1 MNTLFLVQFACCI
14 IVSMLGLILV
24 LSRFQIRWS
33 NRRYE
38 VSRWLLA
45 FSMFVLAGHYVL
57 QMAYGF
63 RAKGDEVGAV
73 VNVLFY
79 TPISFIISYAT
90 YNLICYR
97 SGRKKFA
104 LLGCVSYAL
113 ILICFFFGYN
123 DTPRGMHMGEWLY
136 VMLALFAVTIMYSTY
151 TTVIEMRYHRK
162 IIEENTTEDLLPFD
176 RYAYASYGMVG
187 FLALAMVGA
196 ICYRPLLYSV
206 APLMLF
212 SLISFIISF
221 LGYGYN
227 MIPAEVRLEQETAD
241 MYSTYTTVIEMR
253 YHRKIIEENT
263 TEDLLPFD
271 RYAYASYG
279 MVGFLALAMVGAICY
294 RPLLYSVAP
303 LMLFSLISFIIS
315 FLGYGYNMIPAEVR
329 LEQETADEP
338 LEVMEESEDVGLASE
353 KISIIESMLA
363 SWCDK
368 GGYRDST
375 VNMPMLSVKLGIPRN
390 ELSLYFENCLKS
402 SFRIW
407 LSDIRFKEAQRML
420 LEECRYSNDT
430 ISSECGFSSHAHLYK
445 IFKAKTGFTPGQW
458 RDSVRKNRFPDVDGL

>member
-24 LSRFQIRWS
+24 LSRFQIRWT

-45 FSMFVLAGHYVL
+45 FSMFVLAWHYVL
-57 QMAYGF
+57 QMVCGF
-63 RAKGDEVGAV
+63 RAKGDEIGAV

-79 TPISFIISYAT
+79 SPVSSFISYAT

-97 SGRKKFA
+97 GGRKKFA

-176 RYAYASYGMVG
+176 RYTYTTYGLAGIMV
-187 FLALAMVGA
+187 LAMVGA
-196 ICYRPLLYSV
+196 ICYRPLLYCV
-206 APLMLF
+206 GPLMLF
-212 SLISFIISF
+212 SLISF
-221 LGYGYN
+221 
-227 MIPAEVRLEQETAD
+227 T
-241 MYSTYTTVIEMR
+241 
-253 YHRKIIEENT
+253 
-263 TEDLLPFD
+263 
-271 RYAYASYG
+271 
-279 MVGFLALAMVGAICY
+279 
-294 RPLLYSVAP
+294 
-303 LMLFSLISFIIS
+303 IS

-338 LEVMEESEDVGLASE
+338 LEVMEESEEVGLGSE

-390 ELSLYFENCLKS
+390 ELSMYFENCLKS

-420 LEECRYSNDT
+420 LEECWYSNDT

>member
-24 LSRFQIRWS
+24 LSRFQIRWT

-45 FSMFVLAGHYVL
+45 FSMFVLAWHYVL
-57 QMAYGF
+57 QMVCGF
-63 RAKGDEVGAV
+63 RAKGDEIGAV

-79 TPISFIISYAT
+79 SPVSSFISYAT

-97 SGRKKFA
+97 GGRKKFA

-176 RYAYASYGMVG
+176 RYTYTTYGLAGIMV
-187 FLALAMVGA
+187 LAMVGA
-196 ICYRPLLYSV
+196 ICYRPLLYCV
-206 APLMLF
+206 GPLMLF
-212 SLISFIISF
+212 SLISFTISF

-227 MIPAEVRLEQETAD
+227 MIPAEVRLELD
-241 MYSTYTTVIEMR
+241 
-253 YHRKIIEENT
+253 
-263 TEDLLPFD
+263 
-271 RYAYASYG
+271 
-279 MVGFLALAMVGAICY
+279 
-294 RPLLYSVAP
+294 
-303 LMLFSLISFIIS
+303 
-315 FLGYGYNMIPAEVR
+315 
-329 LEQETADEP
+329 TADEP
-338 LEVMEESEDVGLASE
+338 LEVMEESEEVGLGSE

-368 GGYRDST
+368 GGFRDST

-390 ELSLYFENCLKS
+390 ELSMYFENCLKS

-430 ISSECGFSSHAHLYK
+430 ISSECGFSSHAHLYM

>member
-24 LSRFQIRWS
+24 LSRFQIRWT

-45 FSMFVLAGHYVL
+45 FSMFVLAWHYVL
-57 QMAYGF
+57 QMVCGF
-63 RAKGDEVGAV
+63 RAKGDDIGAV

-79 TPISFIISYAT
+79 SPVSFFISYAT

-97 SGRKKFA
+97 GGRKKFA

-176 RYAYASYGMVG
+176 RYTYTTYGLAGIMV
-187 FLALAMVGA
+187 LAMVGA
-196 ICYRPLLYSV
+196 ICYRPLLYCV
-206 APLMLF
+206 GPLMLF
-212 SLISFIISF
+212 SLISFTISF

-227 MIPAEVRLEQETAD
+227 MIPAEVRLELD
-241 MYSTYTTVIEMR
+241 
-253 YHRKIIEENT
+253 
-263 TEDLLPFD
+263 
-271 RYAYASYG
+271 
-279 MVGFLALAMVGAICY
+279 
-294 RPLLYSVAP
+294 
-303 LMLFSLISFIIS
+303 
-315 FLGYGYNMIPAEVR
+315 
-329 LEQETADEP
+329 TADEP
-338 LEVMEESEDVGLASE
+338 LEVMEESEEVGLGSE

-390 ELSLYFENCLKS
+390 ELSLYFENYLKS

>member
-24 LSRFQIRWS
+24 LSRFQIRWT

-45 FSMFVLAGHYVL
+45 FSMFVLAWHYVL
-57 QMAYGF
+57 QMVCGF
-63 RAKGDEVGAV
+63 RAKGDEIGAV

-79 TPISFIISYAT
+79 SPVSFFISYAT

-97 SGRKKFA
+97 GGRKKFA

-136 VMLALFAVTIMYSTY
+136 VMDALPIFTIMYSTY

-176 RYAYASYGMVG
+176 RYTYTTYGLAGIMV
-187 FLALAMVGA
+187 LAMVGA
-196 ICYRPLLYSV
+196 ICYRPLLYCV
-206 APLMLF
+206 GPLMLF
-212 SLISFIISF
+212 SLISFTISF

-227 MIPAEVRLEQETAD
+227 MIPAEVRLEQD
-241 MYSTYTTVIEMR
+241 
-253 YHRKIIEENT
+253 
-263 TEDLLPFD
+263 
-271 RYAYASYG
+271 
-279 MVGFLALAMVGAICY
+279 
-294 RPLLYSVAP
+294 
-303 LMLFSLISFIIS
+303 
-315 FLGYGYNMIPAEVR
+315 
-329 LEQETADEP
+329 TADEP
-338 LEVMEESEDVGLASE
+338 LEVMEESEEVGLASE

-390 ELSLYFENCLKS
+390 ELSMYFENCLKS

>member
-14 IVSMLGLILV
+14 IMSMLGLILV
-24 LSRFQIRWS
+24 LSRFQIRWT

-45 FSMFVLAGHYVL
+45 FSMFVLAWHYVL
-57 QMAYGF
+57 QMVCGF
-63 RAKGDEVGAV
+63 RAKGDEIGAV

-79 TPISFIISYAT
+79 SPVSSFISYAT

-97 SGRKKFA
+97 GGRKKFA

-136 VMLALFAVTIMYSTY
+136 VMLVLFAVTILYSVY
-151 TTVIEMRYHRK
+151 TTVIEMCYHRK

-176 RYAYASYGMVG
+176 RYAYASYGVASIMV
-187 FLALAMVGA
+187 LAMVGA
-196 ICYRPLLYSV
+196 ICYRPFLYCV
-206 APLMLF
+206 GPLMLF
-212 SLISFIISF
+212 SLISFTISF

-227 MIPAEVRLEQETAD
+227 MIPAEVRLELD
-241 MYSTYTTVIEMR
+241 
-253 YHRKIIEENT
+253 
-263 TEDLLPFD
+263 
-271 RYAYASYG
+271 
-279 MVGFLALAMVGAICY
+279 
-294 RPLLYSVAP
+294 
-303 LMLFSLISFIIS
+303 
-315 FLGYGYNMIPAEVR
+315 
-329 LEQETADEP
+329 TADEP
-338 LEVMEESEDVGLASE
+338 LEVMEESEEVGLGSE
-353 KISIIESMLA
+353 RISIIESLLA

-390 ELSLYFENCLKS
+390 ELSMYFENYLKS

>member
-24 LSRFQIRWS
+24 LSRFQIRWT

-45 FSMFVLAGHYVL
+45 FSMFVLAWHYVL
-57 QMAYGF
+57 QMVCGF
-63 RAKGDEVGAV
+63 RAKGDEIGAV

-79 TPISFIISYAT
+79 SPVSFFISYAT

-97 SGRKKFA
+97 GGRKKFA

-113 ILICFFFGYN
+113 ILICFFFGYK
-123 DTPRGMHMGEWLY
+123 DTPKGMHVGEWLY

-176 RYAYASYGMVG
+176 RYTYTTYGLAGIMV
-187 FLALAMVGA
+187 LAMVGA
-196 ICYRPLLYSV
+196 ICYRPLLYCV
-206 APLMLF
+206 GPLMLF
-212 SLISFIISF
+212 SLIFFTISF

-227 MIPAEVRLEQETAD
+227 MIPAEVRLELD
-241 MYSTYTTVIEMR
+241 
-253 YHRKIIEENT
+253 
-263 TEDLLPFD
+263 
-271 RYAYASYG
+271 
-279 MVGFLALAMVGAICY
+279 
-294 RPLLYSVAP
+294 
-303 LMLFSLISFIIS
+303 
-315 FLGYGYNMIPAEVR
+315 
-329 LEQETADEP
+329 TADEP
-338 LEVMEESEDVGLASE
+338 LEVMEESEEVGLGSE

-390 ELSLYFENCLKS
+390 ELSMYFENCLKS

>member
-24 LSRFQIRWS
+24 LSRFQIRWT

-45 FSMFVLAGHYVL
+45 FSMFVLAWHYVL
-57 QMAYGF
+57 QMVYGF
-63 RAKGDEVGAV
+63 RAKGDEIGAV

-79 TPISFIISYAT
+79 TPVSFFISYAT

-97 SGRKKFA
+97 GGRKKFA
-104 LLGCVSYAL
+104 LMGCVSYAL

-123 DTPRGMHMGEWLY
+123 DTPRGMHIGEWLY
-136 VMLALFAVTIMYSTY
+136 VMLVLFAVTIMYSTY

-162 IIEENTTEDLLPFD
+162 IIEENTTEGLLPFD
-176 RYAYASYGMVG
+176 RYTYTTYGLAGIMV
-187 FLALAMVGA
+187 LAMVGA
-196 ICYRPLLYSV
+196 ICYRPLLYCV
-206 APLMLF
+206 GPLMLF
-212 SLISFIISF
+212 SLISFTISF

-227 MIPAEVRLEQETAD
+227 MIPAEVRLELD
-241 MYSTYTTVIEMR
+241 
-253 YHRKIIEENT
+253 
-263 TEDLLPFD
+263 
-271 RYAYASYG
+271 
-279 MVGFLALAMVGAICY
+279 
-294 RPLLYSVAP
+294 
-303 LMLFSLISFIIS
+303 
-315 FLGYGYNMIPAEVR
+315 
-329 LEQETADEP
+329 TADEP
-338 LEVMEESEDVGLASE
+338 LEVMEESEEVGLGSE

-390 ELSLYFENCLKS
+390 ELSMYFENCLKS

>member
-14 IVSMLGLILV
+14 IMSMLGLILV
-24 LSRFQIRWS
+24 LSRFQIRWT

-45 FSMFVLAGHYVL
+45 FSMFVLAWHYVL
-57 QMAYGF
+57 QMVCGF
-63 RAKGDEVGAV
+63 RAKGDEIGAV

-79 TPISFIISYAT
+79 SPVSSFISYAT

-97 SGRKKFA
+97 GGRKKFA
-104 LLGCVSYAL
+104 LMGCVSYAL

-136 VMLALFAVTIMYSTY
+136 VMLVLFAVTILYSVY

-162 IIEENTTEDLLPFD
+162 IIEENTTEDLLPFG
-176 RYAYASYGMVG
+176 RYAYASYGVASIMV
-187 FLALAMVGA
+187 LAMVGA
-196 ICYRPLLYSV
+196 ICYRPLLYCV
-206 APLMLF
+206 GPLMLF
-212 SLISFIISF
+212 SLISFTISF

-227 MIPAEVRLEQETAD
+227 MIPAEVRLELD
-241 MYSTYTTVIEMR
+241 
-253 YHRKIIEENT
+253 
-263 TEDLLPFD
+263 
-271 RYAYASYG
+271 
-279 MVGFLALAMVGAICY
+279 
-294 RPLLYSVAP
+294 
-303 LMLFSLISFIIS
+303 
-315 FLGYGYNMIPAEVR
+315 
-329 LEQETADEP
+329 TADEP
-338 LEVMEESEDVGLASE
+338 LEVMEESEEVGLGSE
-353 KISIIESMLA
+353 KISIIESMLT

-390 ELSLYFENCLKS
+390 ELSMYFENCLKS

>member
-45 FSMFVLAGHYVL
+45 FSMFVLAWHYVL
-57 QMAYGF
+57 QMVCGF
-63 RAKGDEVGAV
+63 RAKGDEIGAV

-79 TPISFIISYAT
+79 SPVSFFISYAT

-97 SGRKKFA
+97 GGRKKFA

-176 RYAYASYGMVG
+176 RYTYTTYGLAGIMV
-187 FLALAMVGA
+187 LAMVGA
-196 ICYRPLLYSV
+196 ICYRPLLYCV
-206 APLMLF
+206 GPLMLF
-212 SLISFIISF
+212 SLISFTISF

-227 MIPAEVRLEQETAD
+227 MIPAEVRLELD
-241 MYSTYTTVIEMR
+241 
-253 YHRKIIEENT
+253 
-263 TEDLLPFD
+263 
-271 RYAYASYG
+271 
-279 MVGFLALAMVGAICY
+279 
-294 RPLLYSVAP
+294 
-303 LMLFSLISFIIS
+303 
-315 FLGYGYNMIPAEVR
+315 
-329 LEQETADEP
+329 TADEP
-338 LEVMEESEDVGLASE
+338 LEVMEESEEVGLGSE
-353 KISIIESMLA
+353 KISIIESMLT

-390 ELSLYFENCLKS
+390 ELSMYFENCLKS

>member
-14 IVSMLGLILV
+14 IMSMLGLILV
-24 LSRFQIRWS
+24 LSRFQIRWT

-45 FSMFVLAGHYVL
+45 FSMFVLAWHYVL
-57 QMAYGF
+57 QMVCGF
-63 RAKGDEVGAV
+63 RAKGDEIGAV

-79 TPISFIISYAT
+79 SPVSSFISYAT

-97 SGRKKFA
+97 GGRKKFA
-104 LLGCVSYAL
+104 LMGCVSYAL

-136 VMLALFAVTIMYSTY
+136 VMLVLFAVTILYSVY

-176 RYAYASYGMVG
+176 RYAYASYGVASIMV
-187 FLALAMVGA
+187 LAMVGA
-196 ICYRPLLYSV
+196 ICYRPLLYCV
-206 APLMLF
+206 GPLMLF
-212 SLISFIISF
+212 SLISFTISF

-227 MIPAEVRLEQETAD
+227 MIPAEVRLELD
-241 MYSTYTTVIEMR
+241 
-253 YHRKIIEENT
+253 
-263 TEDLLPFD
+263 
-271 RYAYASYG
+271 
-279 MVGFLALAMVGAICY
+279 
-294 RPLLYSVAP
+294 
-303 LMLFSLISFIIS
+303 
-315 FLGYGYNMIPAEVR
+315 
-329 LEQETADEP
+329 TADEL
-338 LEVMEESEDVGLASE
+338 LEVMEESEEVGLGSE

-390 ELSLYFENCLKS
+390 ELSMYFENCLKS

>member
-24 LSRFQIRWS
+24 LSRFQIRWT

-63 RAKGDEVGAV
+63 RAKGDEIGAV

-79 TPISFIISYAT
+79 SPVSFFISYAT

-176 RYAYASYGMVG
+176 RYTYTTYGLAGIMV
-187 FLALAMVGA
+187 LAMVGA
-196 ICYRPLLYSV
+196 ICYRPLLYCV
-206 APLMLF
+206 GPLMLF
-212 SLISFIISF
+212 SLISFTISF

-227 MIPAEVRLEQETAD
+227 MIPAE
-241 MYSTYTTVIEMR
+241 
-253 YHRKIIEENT
+253 
-263 TEDLLPFD
+263 
-271 RYAYASYG
+271 G
-279 MVGFLALAMVGAICY
+279 
-294 RPLLYSVAP
+294 
-303 LMLFSLISFIIS
+303 
-315 FLGYGYNMIPAEVR
+315 R

-338 LEVMEESEDVGLASE
+338 LEVMEESEEVGLGSE
-353 KISIIESMLA
+353 KISIIESMLT

-368 GGYRDST
+368 GGFRDST

>member
-24 LSRFQIRWS
+24 LSRFQIRWT

-45 FSMFVLAGHYVL
+45 FSMFVLAWHYVL
-57 QMAYGF
+57 QMVCGF
-63 RAKGDEVGAV
+63 RAKGDEIGAV

-79 TPISFIISYAT
+79 SPVSFFISYAT

-104 LLGCVSYAL
+104 LMGCVSYAL

-176 RYAYASYGMVG
+176 RYTYTTYGLAGIMV
-187 FLALAMVGA
+187 LAMVGA
-196 ICYRPLLYSV
+196 ICYRPLLYCV
-206 APLMLF
+206 GPLMLF
-212 SLISFIISF
+212 SLISFTISF

-227 MIPAEVRLEQETAD
+227 MIPAEVRLELD
-241 MYSTYTTVIEMR
+241 
-253 YHRKIIEENT
+253 
-263 TEDLLPFD
+263 
-271 RYAYASYG
+271 
-279 MVGFLALAMVGAICY
+279 
-294 RPLLYSVAP
+294 
-303 LMLFSLISFIIS
+303 
-315 FLGYGYNMIPAEVR
+315 
-329 LEQETADEP
+329 TADEP
-338 LEVMEESEDVGLASE
+338 LEVMEESEEVGLGSE
-353 KISIIESMLA
+353 KISIIESMLT

-390 ELSLYFENCLKS
+390 ELSMYFENCLKS

>member
-24 LSRFQIRWS
+24 LSRFQIRWT

-57 QMAYGF
+57 QMVCGF
-63 RAKGDEVGAV
+63 RAKGDEIGAV

-79 TPISFIISYAT
+79 SPVSFFISYAT

-97 SGRKKFA
+97 GGRKKFA

-162 IIEENTTEDLLPFD
+162 IIEENTTEGLLPFD
-176 RYAYASYGMVG
+176 RYTYTTYGLAGIMV
-187 FLALAMVGA
+187 LAMVGA
-196 ICYRPLLYSV
+196 ICYRPLLYCV
-206 APLMLF
+206 GPLMLF
-212 SLISFIISF
+212 SLISFTISF

-227 MIPAEVRLEQETAD
+227 MIPAEVRLELD
-241 MYSTYTTVIEMR
+241 
-253 YHRKIIEENT
+253 
-263 TEDLLPFD
+263 
-271 RYAYASYG
+271 
-279 MVGFLALAMVGAICY
+279 
-294 RPLLYSVAP
+294 
-303 LMLFSLISFIIS
+303 
-315 FLGYGYNMIPAEVR
+315 
-329 LEQETADEP
+329 TADEP
-338 LEVMEESEDVGLASE
+338 LEVMEESEEVGLGSE

-390 ELSLYFENCLKS
+390 ELSLYFENYLKS

>member
-24 LSRFQIRWS
+24 LSRFQIRWT

-45 FSMFVLAGHYVL
+45 FSMFVLAWHYVL
-57 QMAYGF
+57 QMVCGF
-63 RAKGDEVGAV
+63 RAKGDEIGAV

-79 TPISFIISYAT
+79 SPVSFFISYAT

-97 SGRKKFA
+97 GGRKKFA

-113 ILICFFFGYN
+113 ILICFFFGYK
-123 DTPRGMHMGEWLY
+123 DTPKGMHVGEWLY

-176 RYAYASYGMVG
+176 RYTYTTYGLAGIMV
-187 FLALAMVGA
+187 LAMVGA
-196 ICYRPLLYSV
+196 ICYRPLLYCV
-206 APLMLF
+206 GPLMLF
-212 SLISFIISF
+212 SLISFTISF

-227 MIPAEVRLEQETAD
+227 MIPAEVRLELD
-241 MYSTYTTVIEMR
+241 
-253 YHRKIIEENT
+253 
-263 TEDLLPFD
+263 
-271 RYAYASYG
+271 
-279 MVGFLALAMVGAICY
+279 
-294 RPLLYSVAP
+294 
-303 LMLFSLISFIIS
+303 
-315 FLGYGYNMIPAEVR
+315 
-329 LEQETADEP
+329 TADEP
-338 LEVMEESEDVGLASE
+338 LEVMEESEEVGLGSE

-390 ELSLYFENCLKS
+390 ELSMYFENCLKS

>member
-14 IVSMLGLILV
+14 IMLMLGLILV
-24 LSRFQIRWS
+24 LSRFQIRWT

-45 FSMFVLAGHYVL
+45 FSMFVLAWHYVL
-57 QMAYGF
+57 QMVCGF
-63 RAKGDEVGAV
+63 RAKGDEIGAV

-79 TPISFIISYAT
+79 SPVSSFISYAT

-97 SGRKKFA
+97 GGRKKFA
-104 LLGCVSYAL
+104 LMGCVSYAL

-136 VMLALFAVTIMYSTY
+136 VMLVLFAVTILYSVY
-151 TTVIEMRYHRK
+151 TTVIEMCYHRK

-176 RYAYASYGMVG
+176 RYAYASYGVASIMV
-187 FLALAMVGA
+187 LAMVGA
-196 ICYRPLLYSV
+196 ICYRPFLYCV
-206 APLMLF
+206 GPLMLF
-212 SLISFIISF
+212 SLISFTISF

-227 MIPAEVRLEQETAD
+227 MIPAEVRLELD
-241 MYSTYTTVIEMR
+241 
-253 YHRKIIEENT
+253 
-263 TEDLLPFD
+263 
-271 RYAYASYG
+271 
-279 MVGFLALAMVGAICY
+279 
-294 RPLLYSVAP
+294 
-303 LMLFSLISFIIS
+303 
-315 FLGYGYNMIPAEVR
+315 
-329 LEQETADEP
+329 TADEP
-338 LEVMEESEDVGLASE
+338 LEVMEESEEVGLGSE

-368 GGYRDST
+368 GGFRDST

-390 ELSLYFENCLKS
+390 ELSMYFENCLKS

>member
-24 LSRFQIRWS
+24 LSRFQIRWT

-45 FSMFVLAGHYVL
+45 FSMFVLAWHYVL
-57 QMAYGF
+57 QMVCGF
-63 RAKGDEVGAV
+63 RAKGDEIGAV

-79 TPISFIISYAT
+79 SPVSFFISYAT

-97 SGRKKFA
+97 GGRKKFA

-176 RYAYASYGMVG
+176 RYTYTTYGLAGIMV
-187 FLALAMVGA
+187 LAMVGA
-196 ICYRPLLYSV
+196 ICYRPLLYCV
-206 APLMLF
+206 GPLMLF
-212 SLISFIISF
+212 SLISFTISF

-227 MIPAEVRLEQETAD
+227 MIPAEVRLELD
-241 MYSTYTTVIEMR
+241 
-253 YHRKIIEENT
+253 
-263 TEDLLPFD
+263 
-271 RYAYASYG
+271 
-279 MVGFLALAMVGAICY
+279 
-294 RPLLYSVAP
+294 
-303 LMLFSLISFIIS
+303 
-315 FLGYGYNMIPAEVR
+315 
-329 LEQETADEP
+329 TADEP
-338 LEVMEESEDVGLASE
+338 LEVMEESEEVGLGSE

-368 GGYRDST
+368 GGFRDST

-390 ELSLYFENCLKS
+390 ELSLYFENYLKS

-407 LSDIRFKEAQRML
+407 LSEIRFKEAQRML

>member
-24 LSRFQIRWS
+24 LSRFQIRWT

-45 FSMFVLAGHYVL
+45 FSMFVLAWHYVL
-57 QMAYGF
+57 QMVCGF
-63 RAKGDEVGAV
+63 RAKGDEIGAV

-79 TPISFIISYAT
+79 SPVFSFISYAT

-97 SGRKKFA
+97 GGRKKFA
-104 LLGCVSYAL
+104 LMGCVSYAL

-176 RYAYASYGMVG
+176 RYTYTTYGLAGIMV
-187 FLALAMVGA
+187 LAMVGA
-196 ICYRPLLYSV
+196 ICYRPLLYCV
-206 APLMLF
+206 GPLMLF
-212 SLISFIISF
+212 SLISFAISF
-221 LGYGYN
+221 QGYGYN
-227 MIPAEVRLEQETAD
+227 MIPAEVRLELD
-241 MYSTYTTVIEMR
+241 
-253 YHRKIIEENT
+253 
-263 TEDLLPFD
+263 
-271 RYAYASYG
+271 
-279 MVGFLALAMVGAICY
+279 
-294 RPLLYSVAP
+294 
-303 LMLFSLISFIIS
+303 
-315 FLGYGYNMIPAEVR
+315 
-329 LEQETADEP
+329 TADEP

-353 KISIIESMLA
+353 KISIIESMLT

-368 GGYRDST
+368 GGFRDST

-390 ELSLYFENCLKS
+390 ELSLYFENYLKS

>member
-24 LSRFQIRWS
+24 LSRFQIRWT

-45 FSMFVLAGHYVL
+45 FSMFVLAWHYVL
-57 QMAYGF
+57 QMVCGF
-63 RAKGDEVGAV
+63 RAKGDDIGAV

-79 TPISFIISYAT
+79 SPVSFIISYAT

-104 LLGCVSYAL
+104 LMGCVSYAL

-123 DTPRGMHMGEWLY
+123 DTPRGMRMGEWLY

-176 RYAYASYGMVG
+176 RYTYTTYGLAGIMV
-187 FLALAMVGA
+187 LAMVGA
-196 ICYRPLLYSV
+196 ICYRPLLYCV
-206 APLMLF
+206 GPLMLF
-212 SLISFIISF
+212 SLISFTISF

-227 MIPAEVRLEQETAD
+227 MIPAEVRLELD
-241 MYSTYTTVIEMR
+241 
-253 YHRKIIEENT
+253 
-263 TEDLLPFD
+263 
-271 RYAYASYG
+271 
-279 MVGFLALAMVGAICY
+279 
-294 RPLLYSVAP
+294 
-303 LMLFSLISFIIS
+303 
-315 FLGYGYNMIPAEVR
+315 
-329 LEQETADEP
+329 TADEP
-338 LEVMEESEDVGLASE
+338 LEVMEESEEVGLGSE

-390 ELSLYFENCLKS
+390 ELSLYFENYLKS

>member
-14 IVSMLGLILV
+14 IMSMLGLILV
-24 LSRFQIRWS
+24 LSRFQIRWT

-45 FSMFVLAGHYVL
+45 FSMFVLAWHYVL
-57 QMAYGF
+57 QMVCGF
-63 RAKGDEVGAV
+63 RAKGDEIGAV

-79 TPISFIISYAT
+79 SPVSSFISYAT

-97 SGRKKFA
+97 GGRKKFA
-104 LLGCVSYAL
+104 LMGCVSYAL

-136 VMLALFAVTIMYSTY
+136 VMLVLFAVTILYSVY

-176 RYAYASYGMVG
+176 RYAYASYGVASIMV
-187 FLALAMVGA
+187 LAMVGA
-196 ICYRPLLYSV
+196 ICYRPLLYCV
-206 APLMLF
+206 GPLMLF
-212 SLISFIISF
+212 SLISFTISF

-227 MIPAEVRLEQETAD
+227 MIPAEVRLELD
-241 MYSTYTTVIEMR
+241 
-253 YHRKIIEENT
+253 
-263 TEDLLPFD
+263 
-271 RYAYASYG
+271 
-279 MVGFLALAMVGAICY
+279 
-294 RPLLYSVAP
+294 
-303 LMLFSLISFIIS
+303 
-315 FLGYGYNMIPAEVR
+315 
-329 LEQETADEP
+329 TADEP
-338 LEVMEESEDVGLASE
+338 LEVMEESEEVGLGSE

>member
-24 LSRFQIRWS
+24 LSRFQIRWT

-45 FSMFVLAGHYVL
+45 FSMFVLAWHYVL
-57 QMAYGF
+57 QMVCGF
-63 RAKGDEVGAV
+63 RAKGDEIGAV

-79 TPISFIISYAT
+79 SPVSFFISYAT

-97 SGRKKFA
+97 GGRKKFA

-162 IIEENTTEDLLPFD
+162 IIEENTMEDLLPFD
-176 RYAYASYGMVG
+176 RYTYTTYGLAGIMV
-187 FLALAMVGA
+187 LAMVGA
-196 ICYRPLLYSV
+196 ICYRPLLYCV
-206 APLMLF
+206 GPLMLF
-212 SLISFIISF
+212 SLISFTISF

-227 MIPAEVRLEQETAD
+227 MIPAEVRLELD
-241 MYSTYTTVIEMR
+241 
-253 YHRKIIEENT
+253 
-263 TEDLLPFD
+263 
-271 RYAYASYG
+271 
-279 MVGFLALAMVGAICY
+279 
-294 RPLLYSVAP
+294 
-303 LMLFSLISFIIS
+303 
-315 FLGYGYNMIPAEVR
+315 
-329 LEQETADEP
+329 TADEP
-338 LEVMEESEDVGLASE
+338 LEVMEESEEVGLGSE
-353 KISIIESMLA
+353 KISIIESMLT

>member
-63 RAKGDEVGAV
+63 RAKGDEIGAV

-79 TPISFIISYAT
+79 SPISFIISYAT

-97 SGRKKFA
+97 SGRKKFV
-104 LLGCVSYAL
+104 LMGCVSYAL
-113 ILICFFFGYN
+113 ILVCFFFGYH

-136 VMLALFAVTIMYSTY
+136 VMLALFAVTIIYSIY
-151 TTVIEMRYHRK
+151 VTVIEMRYHRK

-187 FLALAMVGA
+187 VLFLAMVGA
-196 ICYRPLLYSV
+196 ICYRSILYCV

-212 SLISFIISF
+212 SLTSF
-221 LGYGYN
+221 
-227 MIPAEVRLEQETAD
+227 T
-241 MYSTYTTVIEMR
+241 
-253 YHRKIIEENT
+253 
-263 TEDLLPFD
+263 
-271 RYAYASYG
+271 
-279 MVGFLALAMVGAICY
+279 
-294 RPLLYSVAP
+294 
-303 LMLFSLISFIIS
+303 IS

-338 LEVMEESEDVGLASE
+338 LEVMEASE
-353 KISIIESMLA
+353 EAGLDSGNISMIESLLA
-363 SWCDK
+363 EWCDK
-368 GGYRDST
+368 GGYKDST
-375 VNMPMLSVKLGIPRN
+375 VNMPMLSAKLHISRN
-390 ELSLYFENCLKS
+390 ELSSYFENYLKS
-402 SFRIW
+402 SFRSW
-407 LSDIRFKEAQRML
+407 LSDVRFKEAQRML

-458 RDSVRKNRFPDVDGL
+458 RDSVRKNL

>member
-24 LSRFQIRWS
+24 LSRFQIRWT

-45 FSMFVLAGHYVL
+45 FSMFVLAWHYVL
-57 QMAYGF
+57 QMVCGF
-63 RAKGDEVGAV
+63 RAKGDEIGAV

-79 TPISFIISYAT
+79 SPVSSFISYAT

-97 SGRKKFA
+97 GGRKKFA
-104 LLGCVSYAL
+104 LMGCVSYAL

-176 RYAYASYGMVG
+176 RYTYTTYGLAGIMV
-187 FLALAMVGA
+187 LAMVGA
-196 ICYRPLLYSV
+196 ICYRPLLYCV
-206 APLMLF
+206 GPLMLF
-212 SLISFIISF
+212 SLISFTISF

-227 MIPAEVRLEQETAD
+227 MIPAEVRLELD
-241 MYSTYTTVIEMR
+241 
-253 YHRKIIEENT
+253 
-263 TEDLLPFD
+263 
-271 RYAYASYG
+271 
-279 MVGFLALAMVGAICY
+279 
-294 RPLLYSVAP
+294 
-303 LMLFSLISFIIS
+303 
-315 FLGYGYNMIPAEVR
+315 
-329 LEQETADEP
+329 TADEP
-338 LEVMEESEDVGLASE
+338 LEVMEESEEVGLGSE

>member
-24 LSRFQIRWS
+24 LSRFQIRWT

-45 FSMFVLAGHYVL
+45 FSMFVLAWHYVL
-57 QMAYGF
+57 QMVCGF
-63 RAKGDEVGAV
+63 RAKGDDIGAV

-79 TPISFIISYAT
+79 SPVSFFISYAT

-97 SGRKKFA
+97 GGRKKFV
-104 LLGCVSYAL
+104 LVGCVSYAL

-176 RYAYASYGMVG
+176 RYTYTTYGLAGIMV
-187 FLALAMVGA
+187 LAMVGA
-196 ICYRPLLYSV
+196 ICFYCV
-206 APLMLF
+206 GPLMLF
-212 SLISFIISF
+212 SLISFTISF

-227 MIPAEVRLEQETAD
+227 MIPAEVRLELD
-241 MYSTYTTVIEMR
+241 
-253 YHRKIIEENT
+253 
-263 TEDLLPFD
+263 
-271 RYAYASYG
+271 
-279 MVGFLALAMVGAICY
+279 
-294 RPLLYSVAP
+294 
-303 LMLFSLISFIIS
+303 
-315 FLGYGYNMIPAEVR
+315 
-329 LEQETADEP
+329 TADEP
-338 LEVMEESEDVGLASE
+338 LEVMEESEEVGLGSE

-390 ELSLYFENCLKS
+390 ELSLYFENYLKS

-420 LEECRYSNDT
+420 LGECRYSNDT

-458 RDSVRKNRFPDVDGL
+458 RDSVRKKRFPDVDGL

>member
-57 QMAYGF
+57 QMLYGF
-63 RAKGDEVGAV
+63 RAKGDEIGAV

-79 TPISFIISYAT
+79 SPVSFIISYAT

-104 LLGCVSYAL
+104 LMGCVSYAL

-123 DTPRGMHMGEWLY
+123 DTPRGMRMGEWLY

-176 RYAYASYGMVG
+176 RYTYTTYGLAGIMV
-187 FLALAMVGA
+187 LAMVGA
-196 ICYRPLLYSV
+196 ICYRPLLYCV
-206 APLMLF
+206 GPLMLF
-212 SLISFIISF
+212 SLISFTISF

-227 MIPAEVRLEQETAD
+227 MIPAEVRLELD
-241 MYSTYTTVIEMR
+241 
-253 YHRKIIEENT
+253 
-263 TEDLLPFD
+263 
-271 RYAYASYG
+271 
-279 MVGFLALAMVGAICY
+279 
-294 RPLLYSVAP
+294 
-303 LMLFSLISFIIS
+303 
-315 FLGYGYNMIPAEVR
+315 
-329 LEQETADEP
+329 TADEP
-338 LEVMEESEDVGLASE
+338 LEVMEESEEVGLGSE

-390 ELSLYFENCLKS
+390 ELSLYFENYLKS

>member
-24 LSRFQIRWS
+24 LSRFQIRWT

-45 FSMFVLAGHYVL
+45 FSMFVLAWHYVL
-57 QMAYGF
+57 QMVCGF
-63 RAKGDEVGAV
+63 RAKGDEIGAV

-79 TPISFIISYAT
+79 SPVSSFISYAT

-97 SGRKKFA
+97 GGRKKFA

-176 RYAYASYGMVG
+176 RYTYTTYGLASIMV
-187 FLALAMVGA
+187 LAMVGA
-196 ICYRPLLYSV
+196 ICYRPLLYCV
-206 APLMLF
+206 GPLMLF
-212 SLISFIISF
+212 SLISFTISF

-227 MIPAEVRLEQETAD
+227 MIPAEVRLELD
-241 MYSTYTTVIEMR
+241 
-253 YHRKIIEENT
+253 
-263 TEDLLPFD
+263 
-271 RYAYASYG
+271 
-279 MVGFLALAMVGAICY
+279 
-294 RPLLYSVAP
+294 
-303 LMLFSLISFIIS
+303 
-315 FLGYGYNMIPAEVR
+315 
-329 LEQETADEP
+329 TADEP
-338 LEVMEESEDVGLASE
+338 LEVMEESEEVGLGSE

-368 GGYRDST
+368 GGFRDST

-390 ELSLYFENCLKS
+390 ELSMYFENCLKS

>member
-24 LSRFQIRWS
+24 LSRFQIRWT

-45 FSMFVLAGHYVL
+45 FFMFVLAWHYVL
-57 QMAYGF
+57 QMVCGF
-63 RAKGDEVGAV
+63 RAKGDEIGAV

-79 TPISFIISYAT
+79 SPVSFFISYAT

-97 SGRKKFA
+97 GGRKKFA

-176 RYAYASYGMVG
+176 RYTYTTYGLAGIMV
-187 FLALAMVGA
+187 LAMVGA
-196 ICYRPLLYSV
+196 ICYRPLLYCV
-206 APLMLF
+206 GPLMLF
-212 SLISFIISF
+212 SLISFTISF

-227 MIPAEVRLEQETAD
+227 MIPAEVRLELD
-241 MYSTYTTVIEMR
+241 
-253 YHRKIIEENT
+253 
-263 TEDLLPFD
+263 
-271 RYAYASYG
+271 
-279 MVGFLALAMVGAICY
+279 
-294 RPLLYSVAP
+294 
-303 LMLFSLISFIIS
+303 
-315 FLGYGYNMIPAEVR
+315 
-329 LEQETADEP
+329 TADEP
-338 LEVMEESEDVGLASE
+338 LEVMEESEEVGLGSE
-353 KISIIESMLA
+353 KISIIESMLT

-390 ELSLYFENCLKS
+390 ELSMYFENCLKS

-458 RDSVRKNRFPDVDGL
+458 RDYVRKNRFPDVDGL

>member
-14 IVSMLGLILV
+14 IMLMLGLILV
-24 LSRFQIRWS
+24 LSRFQIRWT

-45 FSMFVLAGHYVL
+45 FSMLVLAWHYVL
-57 QMAYGF
+57 QMVCGF
-63 RAKGDEVGAV
+63 RAKGDEIGAV

-79 TPISFIISYAT
+79 SPVSSFISYAT

-97 SGRKKFA
+97 GGRKKFA
-104 LLGCVSYAL
+104 LMGCVSYAL

-136 VMLALFAVTIMYSTY
+136 VMLVLFAVTILYSVY

-176 RYAYASYGMVG
+176 RYAYASYGVASIMV
-187 FLALAMVGA
+187 LAMVGA
-196 ICYRPLLYSV
+196 ICYRPFLYCV
-206 APLMLF
+206 GPLMLF
-212 SLISFIISF
+212 SLISFTISF

-227 MIPAEVRLEQETAD
+227 MIPAEVRLELD
-241 MYSTYTTVIEMR
+241 
-253 YHRKIIEENT
+253 
-263 TEDLLPFD
+263 
-271 RYAYASYG
+271 
-279 MVGFLALAMVGAICY
+279 
-294 RPLLYSVAP
+294 
-303 LMLFSLISFIIS
+303 
-315 FLGYGYNMIPAEVR
+315 
-329 LEQETADEP
+329 TADEP
-338 LEVMEESEDVGLASE
+338 LEVMEESEEVGLGSE

-390 ELSLYFENCLKS
+390 ELSLYFENYLKS

>member
-24 LSRFQIRWS
+24 LSRFQIRWT

-45 FSMFVLAGHYVL
+45 FSMFVLAWHYVL
-57 QMAYGF
+57 QMVCGF
-63 RAKGDEVGAV
+63 RAKGDEIGAV

-79 TPISFIISYAT
+79 SPVSFFISYAT

-97 SGRKKFA
+97 GGRKKFA

-123 DTPRGMHMGEWLY
+123 DTPRGMLMGEWLY

-176 RYAYASYGMVG
+176 RYTYTTYGLAGIMV
-187 FLALAMVGA
+187 LAMVGA
-196 ICYRPLLYSV
+196 ICYRPLLYCV
-206 APLMLF
+206 GPLMLF
-212 SLISFIISF
+212 SLISFTISF

-227 MIPAEVRLEQETAD
+227 MIPAEVRLELD
-241 MYSTYTTVIEMR
+241 
-253 YHRKIIEENT
+253 
-263 TEDLLPFD
+263 
-271 RYAYASYG
+271 
-279 MVGFLALAMVGAICY
+279 
-294 RPLLYSVAP
+294 
-303 LMLFSLISFIIS
+303 
-315 FLGYGYNMIPAEVR
+315 
-329 LEQETADEP
+329 TADEP
-338 LEVMEESEDVGLASE
+338 LEVMEESEEVGLGSE

-368 GGYRDST
+368 GGFRDST

-390 ELSLYFENCLKS
+390 ELSMYFENCLKS

>member
-24 LSRFQIRWS
+24 LSRFQIRWT

-45 FSMFVLAGHYVL
+45 FSMFVLAWHYVL
-57 QMAYGF
+57 QMVCGF
-63 RAKGDEVGAV
+63 RAKGDEIGAV

-79 TPISFIISYAT
+79 SPVSFFISYAT

-97 SGRKKFA
+97 GGRKKFA

-176 RYAYASYGMVG
+176 RYTYTTYGLVG

-196 ICYRPLLYSV
+196 VCYRPLLYCV
-206 APLMLF
+206 APLILF
-212 SLISFIISF
+212 SLISFTVSF
-221 LGYGYN
+221 LGYG
-227 MIPAEVRLEQETAD
+227 
-241 MYSTYTTVIEMR
+241 
-253 YHRKIIEENT
+253 
-263 TEDLLPFD
+263 F
-271 RYAYASYG
+271 
-279 MVGFLALAMVGAICY
+279 
-294 RPLLYSVAP
+294 
-303 LMLFSLISFIIS
+303 
-315 FLGYGYNMIPAEVR
+315 NMIPAEVR

-338 LEVMEESEDVGLASE
+338 LEVMEESEEVGLGSE

>member
-45 FSMFVLAGHYVL
+45 FSMFVLAWHYVL
-57 QMAYGF
+57 QMVCGF
-63 RAKGDEVGAV
+63 RAKGDEIGAV

-79 TPISFIISYAT
+79 SPVSSFISYAT

-97 SGRKKFA
+97 GGRKKFA

-176 RYAYASYGMVG
+176 RYTYTTYGLAGIMV
-187 FLALAMVGA
+187 LAMVGA
-196 ICYRPLLYSV
+196 ICYRPLLYCV
-206 APLMLF
+206 GPLMLF
-212 SLISFIISF
+212 SLISFTISF

-227 MIPAEVRLEQETAD
+227 MIPAEVRLELD
-241 MYSTYTTVIEMR
+241 
-253 YHRKIIEENT
+253 
-263 TEDLLPFD
+263 
-271 RYAYASYG
+271 
-279 MVGFLALAMVGAICY
+279 
-294 RPLLYSVAP
+294 
-303 LMLFSLISFIIS
+303 
-315 FLGYGYNMIPAEVR
+315 
-329 LEQETADEP
+329 TADEP
-338 LEVMEESEDVGLASE
+338 LEVMEESEEVGLGSE
-353 KISIIESMLA
+353 KISIIESMLT

-390 ELSLYFENCLKS
+390 ELSMYFENCLKS

-458 RDSVRKNRFPDVDGL
+458 RDSVRKNRFPEVDGL

>member
-24 LSRFQIRWS
+24 LSRFQIRWT

-45 FSMFVLAGHYVL
+45 FSMFVLAWHYVL
-57 QMAYGF
+57 QMVCGF
-63 RAKGDEVGAV
+63 RAKGDEIGAV

-79 TPISFIISYAT
+79 SPVSSFISYAT

-97 SGRKKFA
+97 GGRKKFA
-104 LLGCVSYAL
+104 LLGGVSYAL

-176 RYAYASYGMVG
+176 RYTYTTYGLAGIMV
-187 FLALAMVGA
+187 LAMVGA
-196 ICYRPLLYSV
+196 ICYRPLLYCV
-206 APLMLF
+206 GPLMLF
-212 SLISFIISF
+212 SLISFTISF

-227 MIPAEVRLEQETAD
+227 MIPAEVRLELD
-241 MYSTYTTVIEMR
+241 
-253 YHRKIIEENT
+253 
-263 TEDLLPFD
+263 
-271 RYAYASYG
+271 
-279 MVGFLALAMVGAICY
+279 
-294 RPLLYSVAP
+294 
-303 LMLFSLISFIIS
+303 
-315 FLGYGYNMIPAEVR
+315 
-329 LEQETADEP
+329 TADEP
-338 LEVMEESEDVGLASE
+338 LEVMEESEEVGLGSE
-353 KISIIESMLA
+353 KISIIESMLT

-390 ELSLYFENCLKS
+390 ELSMYFENCLKS

>member
-24 LSRFQIRWS
+24 LSRFQIRWT

-45 FSMFVLAGHYVL
+45 FSMFVLAWHYVL
-57 QMAYGF
+57 QMVCGF
-63 RAKGDEVGAV
+63 RAKGDEIGAV

-79 TPISFIISYAT
+79 SPVSFFISYAT

-97 SGRKKFA
+97 GGRKKFA

-176 RYAYASYGMVG
+176 RYTYTTYGLAGIMV
-187 FLALAMVGA
+187 LAMVGA
-196 ICYRPLLYSV
+196 ICYRPLLYCV
-206 APLMLF
+206 GPLMLF
-212 SLISFIISF
+212 SLISFTISF

-227 MIPAEVRLEQETAD
+227 MIPAEVRLELD
-241 MYSTYTTVIEMR
+241 
-253 YHRKIIEENT
+253 
-263 TEDLLPFD
+263 
-271 RYAYASYG
+271 
-279 MVGFLALAMVGAICY
+279 
-294 RPLLYSVAP
+294 
-303 LMLFSLISFIIS
+303 
-315 FLGYGYNMIPAEVR
+315 
-329 LEQETADEP
+329 TADEP
-338 LEVMEESEDVGLASE
+338 LEVMEESEEVGLGSE
-353 KISIIESMLA
+353 KISLIESMLA

-390 ELSLYFENCLKS
+390 ELSLYFENYLKS

>member
-24 LSRFQIRWS
+24 LSRFQIRWT

-57 QMAYGF
+57 QMVCGF
-63 RAKGDEVGAV
+63 RAKGDEIGAV

-79 TPISFIISYAT
+79 SPVSFFISYAT

-136 VMLALFAVTIMYSTY
+136 VMLALFIVTIMYSFY

-176 RYAYASYGMVG
+176 RYAYTTYGLAGIMV
-187 FLALAMVGA
+187 LAMVGA
-196 ICYRPLLYSV
+196 ICYRPLLYCV
-206 APLMLF
+206 GPLMLF
-212 SLISFIISF
+212 SLISFTISF

-227 MIPAEVRLEQETAD
+227 MIPAEVRLE
-241 MYSTYTTVIEMR
+241 
-253 YHRKIIEENT
+253 
-263 TEDLLPFD
+263 L
-271 RYAYASYG
+271 
-279 MVGFLALAMVGAICY
+279 
-294 RPLLYSVAP
+294 
-303 LMLFSLISFIIS
+303 
-315 FLGYGYNMIPAEVR
+315 
-329 LEQETADEP
+329 ETADEP
-338 LEVMEESEDVGLASE
+338 LEVMEESEEVGLGSE

-390 ELSLYFENCLKS
+390 ELSMYFENCLKS

>member
-24 LSRFQIRWS
+24 LSRFQIRWT

-45 FSMFVLAGHYVL
+45 FSMFVLAWHYVL
-57 QMAYGF
+57 QMVCGF
-63 RAKGDEVGAV
+63 RAKGDEIGAV

-79 TPISFIISYAT
+79 SPVSFFISYAT

-97 SGRKKFA
+97 GGRKKFA

-176 RYAYASYGMVG
+176 RYTYTTYGLAGIMV
-187 FLALAMVGA
+187 LAMVGA
-196 ICYRPLLYSV
+196 ICYRPLLYCV
-206 APLMLF
+206 GPLMLF
-212 SLISFIISF
+212 SLISFTIGF

-227 MIPAEVRLEQETAD
+227 MIPAEVRLELD
-241 MYSTYTTVIEMR
+241 
-253 YHRKIIEENT
+253 
-263 TEDLLPFD
+263 
-271 RYAYASYG
+271 
-279 MVGFLALAMVGAICY
+279 
-294 RPLLYSVAP
+294 
-303 LMLFSLISFIIS
+303 
-315 FLGYGYNMIPAEVR
+315 
-329 LEQETADEP
+329 TADEP
-338 LEVMEESEDVGLASE
+338 LEVMEESEEVGLGSE

-390 ELSLYFENCLKS
+390 ELSMYFENCLKS

>member
-14 IVSMLGLILV
+14 IVLMLGLILV
-24 LSRFQIRWS
+24 LSRFQIRWT

-45 FSMFVLAGHYVL
+45 FSMFVLAWHYVL
-57 QMAYGF
+57 QMVCGF
-63 RAKGDEVGAV
+63 RAKGDEIGAV

-79 TPISFIISYAT
+79 SPVSFFISYAT

-97 SGRKKFA
+97 GGRKKFA

-176 RYAYASYGMVG
+176 RYTYTTYGLAGIMV
-187 FLALAMVGA
+187 LAMVGA
-196 ICYRPLLYSV
+196 ICYRPLLYCV
-206 APLMLF
+206 GLLMLF
-212 SLISFIISF
+212 SLISFTISF

-227 MIPAEVRLEQETAD
+227 MIPAEVRLELD
-241 MYSTYTTVIEMR
+241 
-253 YHRKIIEENT
+253 
-263 TEDLLPFD
+263 
-271 RYAYASYG
+271 
-279 MVGFLALAMVGAICY
+279 
-294 RPLLYSVAP
+294 
-303 LMLFSLISFIIS
+303 
-315 FLGYGYNMIPAEVR
+315 
-329 LEQETADEP
+329 TADEP
-338 LEVMEESEDVGLASE
+338 LEVMEESEEVGLGSE

-390 ELSLYFENCLKS
+390 ELSLYFENYLKS

>member
-14 IVSMLGLILV
+14 IMSMLGLILV
-24 LSRFQIRWS
+24 LSRFQIRWT

-45 FSMFVLAGHYVL
+45 FSMFVLAWHYVL
-57 QMAYGF
+57 QMVCGF
-63 RAKGDEVGAV
+63 RAKGDEIGAV

-79 TPISFIISYAT
+79 SPVSFFISYAT

-97 SGRKKFA
+97 GGRKKFA

-176 RYAYASYGMVG
+176 RYTYTTYGLAGIMV
-187 FLALAMVGA
+187 LAMVGA
-196 ICYRPLLYSV
+196 ICYRPLLYCV
-206 APLMLF
+206 GPLMLF
-212 SLISFIISF
+212 SLISFTISF

-227 MIPAEVRLEQETAD
+227 MIPAEVRLELD
-241 MYSTYTTVIEMR
+241 
-253 YHRKIIEENT
+253 
-263 TEDLLPFD
+263 
-271 RYAYASYG
+271 
-279 MVGFLALAMVGAICY
+279 
-294 RPLLYSVAP
+294 
-303 LMLFSLISFIIS
+303 
-315 FLGYGYNMIPAEVR
+315 
-329 LEQETADEP
+329 TADEP
-338 LEVMEESEDVGLASE
+338 LEVMEESEEVGLGSE

-368 GGYRDST
+368 GGFRDST

-390 ELSLYFENCLKS
+390 ELSMYFENCLKS

>member
-24 LSRFQIRWS
+24 LSRFQIRWT

-45 FSMFVLAGHYVL
+45 FSMFVLAWHYVL
-57 QMAYGF
+57 QMVYGF
-63 RAKGDEVGAV
+63 RAKGDEIGAV

-79 TPISFIISYAT
+79 TPVSFFISYAT

-97 SGRKKFA
+97 GGRKKFA
-104 LLGCVSYAL
+104 LMGCVSYAL

-123 DTPRGMHMGEWLY
+123 DTPRGMHIGEWLY
-136 VMLALFAVTIMYSTY
+136 VMLVLFAVTIMYSTY

-176 RYAYASYGMVG
+176 RYTYTTYGLAGIMV
-187 FLALAMVGA
+187 LAMVGA
-196 ICYRPLLYSV
+196 ICYRPLLYCV
-206 APLMLF
+206 GPLMLF
-212 SLISFIISF
+212 SLISFTISF

-227 MIPAEVRLEQETAD
+227 MIPAEVRLELD
-241 MYSTYTTVIEMR
+241 
-253 YHRKIIEENT
+253 
-263 TEDLLPFD
+263 
-271 RYAYASYG
+271 
-279 MVGFLALAMVGAICY
+279 
-294 RPLLYSVAP
+294 
-303 LMLFSLISFIIS
+303 
-315 FLGYGYNMIPAEVR
+315 
-329 LEQETADEP
+329 TADEP
-338 LEVMEESEDVGLASE
+338 LEVMEESEEVGLGSE

-363 SWCDK
+363 SLCDK

-390 ELSLYFENCLKS
+390 ELSMYFENCLKS

>member
-24 LSRFQIRWS
+24 LSRFQIRWT

-45 FSMFVLAGHYVL
+45 FSMFVLAWHYVL
-57 QMAYGF
+57 QMVCGF
-63 RAKGDEVGAV
+63 RAKGDDIGAV

-79 TPISFIISYAT
+79 SPVSFFISYAT

-97 SGRKKFA
+97 GGRKKFA

-123 DTPRGMHMGEWLY
+123 DTPRGMRMGEWLY

-151 TTVIEMRYHRK
+151 TMVIEMRYHRK

-176 RYAYASYGMVG
+176 RYTYTTYGLASIMV
-187 FLALAMVGA
+187 LAMVGA
-196 ICYRPLLYSV
+196 ICYRPLLYCV
-206 APLMLF
+206 GPLMLF
-212 SLISFIISF
+212 SLISF
-221 LGYGYN
+221 
-227 MIPAEVRLEQETAD
+227 T
-241 MYSTYTTVIEMR
+241 
-253 YHRKIIEENT
+253 
-263 TEDLLPFD
+263 
-271 RYAYASYG
+271 
-279 MVGFLALAMVGAICY
+279 
-294 RPLLYSVAP
+294 
-303 LMLFSLISFIIS
+303 IS

-338 LEVMEESEDVGLASE
+338 LEVMEESEEVGLGSE

-390 ELSLYFENCLKS
+390 ELSLYFENYLKS